1 MVARG
6 DPAALAVP
14 LDRNNILKIKL
25 SNVRSPTVDE
35 ARLREYLRFLT
46 MKSSQL
52 APYEHFFIEFTYF
65 LCMHEDELKARSSCS
80 VSECLYQTCRKRG

>member
-52 APYEHFFIEFTYF
+52 AP
-65 LCMHEDELKARSSCS
+65 
-80 VSECLYQTCRKRG
+80 

>member
-35 ARLREYLRFLT
+35 VRLREYLRFLT

-52 APYEHFFIEFTYF
+52 AP
-65 LCMHEDELKARSSCS
+65 
-80 VSECLYQTCRKRG
+80 